1 MSETN
6 EPRESGRRSWFGGSL
21 RGLGDSALGLLE
33 TRLQILSVE
42 WSEERDNLVRMLL
55 IVFVILWSLHLA
67 IVMGLIYLLLSA
79 SPENRVMVLGLAALA
94 LLLTAVG
101 SGLGLRAWLK
111 RRKPM
116 FATTIAELRKDREW
130 VRGKR
135 SS

>member
-1 MSETN
+1 MSDTKGAG
-6 EPRESGRRSWFGGSL
+6 ESGRRSWFGGSL

-42 WSEERDNLVRMLL
+42 WAEERDNLVRMLL

-67 IVMGLIYLLLSA
+67 IVVGLIYLLLSA
-79 SPENRVMVLGLAALA
+79 SAENRVMVLGLAALA

-130 VRGKR
+130 VRGKP